1 MATEFYILMI
11 LTLAIFSWHMSLHP
25 IRTPNGNYILA
36 RSTQH
41 AKAQF
46 ANNNN
51 IPTELTLTFLKKGHA
66 RQPAD
71 SMLLHGQWSIGAR
84 PIVGDHI
91 HMAISFWIH
100 GQPRQQAEHDRPPI
114 QDIQYEQPFGKD
126 TNICNVP
133 GDIAY
138 QKIWPHAGVHT
149 HCDGLIHVHPWS
161 APRTLR
167 KEGLEVQLGLWFDQ
181 VGISYR
187 EYPTVSLQF
196 PNGELYKSNQTHKWR
211 IAEKRCFKHNIDNIY
226 DSHLDS
232 IWLGHA
238 YASYIAWFDVNH
250 APPPND
256 IQTHIEHLK
265 LVGADGA
272 FGKPYPQTC
281 A

>member
-100 GQPRQQAEHDRPPI
+100 GQPRQEAEHDRPPI

-126 TNICNVP
+126 TNMQCTRRRSISKNMAP
-133 GDIAY
+133 L
-138 QKIWPHAGVHT
+138 VHT
-149 HCDGLIHVHPWS
+149 HCDSLIHI
-161 APRTLR
+161 APMVSSKNTA
-167 KEGLEVQLGLWFDQ
+167 KEGLEVQLGLWFD
-181 VGISYR
+181 
-187 EYPTVSLQF
+187 
-196 PNGELYKSNQTHKWR
+196 KSNF
-211 IAEKRCFKHNIDNIY
+211 I
-226 DSHLDS
+226 
-232 IWLGHA
+232 
-238 YASYIAWFDVNH
+238 
-250 APPPND
+250 
-256 IQTHIEHLK
+256 
-265 LVGADGA
+265 
-272 FGKPYPQTC
+272 
-281 A
+281 